1 MKYADI
7 SNVNL
12 CVIHAKRI
20 TIMLKNMQLI
30 NDLRYN
36 MTNINY
42 KSQQLTNVK
51 RERATRKHAIEQRQ
65 KNHENVFKIFHENSM
80 QHFTKQRQT

>member
-1 MKYADI
+1 M

-20 TIMLKNMQLI
+20 TMMLKNMQLI

-36 MTNINY
+36 MTDVDY
-42 KSQQLTNVK
+42 EFQQVTDVK
-51 RERATRKHAIEQRQ
+51 RERATREHAIDERQ
-65 KNHENVFKIFHENSM
+65 KNHENVSEIFHEDSI
-80 QHFTKQRQT
+80 QHFTRRRQT